1 MQIKVNGEDKELADG
16 ATVRQLLNTLG
27 MQGKPVAVE
36 INKTLI
42 PRRQHE
48 TAIIHAGDVIE
59 IVTFVG
65 GG

>member
-16 ATVRQLLNTLG
+16 ATVRRLLDAMG
-27 MQGKPVAVE
+27 MQGRPVAVE

-42 PRRQHE
+42 PRRLHDS
-48 TAIIHAGDVIE
+48 AIIHAGDVIE
-59 IVTFVG
+59 VVTFVG